1 MAYLVHWVNVGRWF
15 LKPFSVLWLDR
26 RQRPTRV
33 WLLVLRFSR
42 LELSAMGAKPKE
54 VPVAQRGDEGQSL
67 EEAIHQGSF
76 DD

>member
-1 MAYLVHWVNVGRWF
+1 
-15 LKPFSVLWLDR
+15 
-26 RQRPTRV
+26 
-33 WLLVLRFSR
+33 
-42 LELSAMGAKPKE
+42 MGAKPKE